1 VGYGI
6 ARDASHNFVDN
17 VAVTWSLIDRTGGVV
32 DSDLVPSGDSR
43 SATFTGH
50 AAGTGRIRALHA
62 SLGED
67 TTGVITV
74 TAGAGVTI
82 RIEDSADGSGAEI
95 GARTVASGASFVGY
109 AISRDASGNFV
120 DNVAVTWILTDR
132 TGGVVD
138 SDLISSG
145 DLRSATFTG
154 HTAGTGRIVA
164 RHATL
169 GRDATGLITV
179 TSTGQPPV
187 AVLQF
192 QPESGS
198 VPCEVCFD
206 ASLSYDLD
214 GQIVSYDWDFGDGSV
229 GSGVNTRH
237 TYAVGG
243 IFIVTLKVTDNDG
256 LSDTASCQF
265 SLRVVIHPPINVF
278 LTRELNRSLFRK
290 EAFHTIHW
298 SPNPD
303 NSALTITGYR
313 IYRKEAGEGD
323 EGYRLIGSVTGDAF
337 AYVDGYLDVNKAYV
351 YVVTSVESSGLE
363 SGFSSPVGN

>member
-1 VGYGI
+1 M
-6 ARDASHNFVDN
+6 
-17 VAVTWSLIDRTGGVV
+17 TGGVAAG
-32 DSDLVPSGDSR
+32 DLVPSGDSR

-50 AAGTGRIRALHA
+50 A
-62 SLGED
+62 
-67 TTGVITV
+67 
-74 TAGAGVTI
+74 
-82 RIEDSADGSGAEI
+82 
-95 GARTVASGASFVGY
+95 
-109 AISRDASGNFV
+109 
-120 DNVAVTWILTDR
+120 
-132 TGGVVD
+132 
-138 SDLISSG
+138 
-145 DLRSATFTG
+145 
-154 HTAGTGRIVA
+154 AGTGRIVA

-229 GSGVNTRH
+229 GSGVNTSH
-237 TYAVGG
+237 TYAVWG

-256 LSDTASCQF
+256 LSDTASDQIN
-265 SLRVVIHPPINVF
+265 LQATVYPPINIF
-278 LTRELNRSLFRK
+278 LTREINRSLFRK
-290 EAFHTIHW
+290 EAFHTITW
-298 SPNPD
+298 SLNPN
-303 NSALTITGYR
+303 NSSVTITGYR

-323 EGYRLIGSVTGDAF
+323 ERYQLLGAVSGDAF
-337 AYVDGYLDVNKAYV
+337 AYVDGYLDVNKAYA
-351 YVVTSVESSGLE
+351 YAVTSVESSGLE